1 MPTKSVVFYSLAS
14 CLLLISYSE
23 YQKILN
29 SYILNFLQSDGV
41 DEKMKEDIDSVRGL
55 LDRLKHEKERALLQ
69 EVTVICY
76 MYR

>member
-1 MPTKSVVFYSLAS
+1 
-14 CLLLISYSE
+14 
-23 YQKILN
+23 
-29 SYILNFLQSDGV
+29 
-41 DEKMKEDIDSVRGL
+41 MKEDIDSVRGL